1 MLRTKS
7 QILNISSLSALNG
20 DFKSQINVLLP
31 DQNYT
36 DPNIKAVYLSVQH
49 AEVPNSFYIIN
60 YTNNTLIIDSITYI
74 LQRGN
79 YSATSFITYLL
90 TILPTG
96 FNIVYNSS
104 TNKYT
109 ISYTTN
115 FTINAASSNSTINNV
130 MGLGNSNLTSIAN
143 SLTLPNCVNFL
154 PLSRLNFRAPLKL
167 KNYNQADNSGDIILS
182 LQNNAPQM
190 GVINYSNTTTTK
202 FLIPDK
208 TITGFVLSVTD
219 DSSNLINFNGVNW
232 YLTFQ
237 LDIEYTDI
245 SLDTTFRGIVQ
256 QYQNN
261 L

>member
-7 QILNISSLSALNG
+7 QILNVSSLNAING
-20 DFKSQINVLLP
+20 DFKSQVNITLP

-36 DPNIKAVYLSVQH
+36 DPNIKAVYISVQH
-49 AEVPNSFYIIN
+49 AEVPNSFYIVN
-60 YTNNTLIIDSITYI
+60 YTNNTLIINSITYT

-90 TILPTG
+90 TILPSG
-96 FNIVYNSS
+96 FAITYSTI

-109 ISYTTN
+109 ITYSTN
-115 FTINAASSNSTINNV
+115 FTINAGLSTSTINSV

-143 SLTLPNCVNFL
+143 TLTLPNCVNFL

-167 KNYNQADNSGDIILS
+167 RNFNQIDNSGDILLS
-182 LQNNAPQM
+182 LQNNAAQM
-190 GVINYSNTTTTK
+190 GVINFSNTIGTR

-208 TITGFVLSVTD
+208 SITSFVLSVTND
-219 DSSNLINFNGVNW
+219 VGQVINFNGCDW

-237 LDIEYTDI
+237 IDVEFWDNMEN
-245 SLDTTFRGIVQ
+245 TTFRGIIQ

-261 L
+261 I